1 MKQLT
6 LLYSLL
12 IISVLLSKFFV
23 FFSFLQFL
31 ILILPLLFLDERYLG
46 LKKFKALFIGFLSS
60 AVYLPFIN
68 FSNLYLHTLPQ
79 VFAEEVFFRAFLQNK
94 LAEKLNIHLAII
106 AASMLFAIPHIILRP
121 DIFSALTFFPSILF
135 GYLYH
140 YTKSVWSSTLFH
152 YFSNLFLWS
161 NQERI
166 FDIIKVCIF

>member
-1 MKQLT
+1 MKQVA
-6 LLYSLL
+6 LLYFLL

-23 FFSFLQFL
+23 FLSFLQFL
-31 ILILPLLFLDERYLG
+31 ILILPLLLLDERYLG
-46 LKKFKALFIGFLSS
+46 LRNFKAVFIGFLSS

-94 LAEKLNIHLAII
+94 LAEKLNIHLSII
-106 AASMLFAIPHIILRP
+106 LTSILFAIPHIILRP

-135 GYLYH
+135 GYLYY